1 MRDWTPPACW
11 LGSVPSLPASTPR
24 ACSCASSQTSSSPGA
39 GSFDLAR
46 LSLPRARK
54 RQLSGSPDC
63 FRPAGLHVSSLL
75 ERPTASSAHLA
86 AAGSAAI
93 VVDGVAHTHRGQ
105 SGQVE
110 ALRRIDLSVPA
121 GQFVAVLGPSG
132 CGKTTL
138 LRILSGL
145 QSPSSGRAL
154 LAGEPPV
161 AARRRRAIGWLAQ
174 EDGLLPWLS
183 VLDNVRLPL
192 RIARQTVKLPL
203 LRAPRSLQFAWRSAS
218 RSDDDGE
225 AAEVLLRRVGL
236 GGSSRQYPHELSGGM
251 RQRAALAR
259 AVVAR
264 PRFLL
269 LDEPF
274 AHLDELTRE
283 RLGELLLELR
293 SETESPPTTVL
304 ITHSVSEALLL
315 ADRVVVLSARP
326 GQVLLDRTIDLPR
339 PRREDDPAFG
349 TLVRGLKA
357 ALNGSVLGPDEVGE
371 TLSAHFVTL
380 PGRFA

>member
-1 MRDWTPPACW
+1 
-11 LGSVPSLPASTPR
+11 
-24 ACSCASSQTSSSPGA
+24 
-39 GSFDLAR
+39 
-46 LSLPRARK
+46 
-54 RQLSGSPDC
+54 
-63 FRPAGLHVSSLL
+63 
-75 ERPTASSAHLA
+75 
-86 AAGSAAI
+86 
-93 VVDGVAHTHRGQ
+93 
-105 SGQVE
+105 
-110 ALRRIDLSVPA
+110 
-121 GQFVAVLGPSG
+121 VAVLGPSG

-161 AARRRRAIGWLAQ
+161 AAQRRRAIGWLAQ
-174 EDGLLPWLS
+174 EDGLLPWLT

-192 RIARQTVKLPL
+192 RIARSGFVNSH
-203 LRAPRSLQFAWRSAS
+203 LRFARTAFVNLAA
-218 RSDDDGE
+218 RTPHHSDIRRD
-225 AAEVLLRRVGL
+225 AAEAMLERVGL
-236 GGSSRQYPHELSGGM
+236 SASARQYPHELSGGM

-326 GQVLLDRTIDLPR
+326 GQVLLDSMIDLPR

-349 TLVRGLKA
+349 PLVRGLKA
-357 ALNGSVLGPDEVGE
+357 ALNGSVLGSDAVGE